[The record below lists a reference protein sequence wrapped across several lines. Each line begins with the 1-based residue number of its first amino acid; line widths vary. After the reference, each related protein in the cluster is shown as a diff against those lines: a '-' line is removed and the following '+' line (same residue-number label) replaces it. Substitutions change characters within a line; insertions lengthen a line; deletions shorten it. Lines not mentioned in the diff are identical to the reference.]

1 MKIVVRNFSIWGYL
15 VYSVLVSLFLI
26 GETFDDPGGWDAVLL
41 NLQWIVPLIALL
53 IIAYINP
60 RFARPLFIALS
71 SVIVGMAFTQ
81 MIWTKE
87 WQELKFQRGPVIG
100 IATMVLCI
108 ALTIWARH
116 KSSIAGF
123 LMVIS
128 AGFPI
133 LAEALMIGTLRLGGS
148 TAALTLPAVF
158 VGILLMIADQVDKP
172 ENSHSQ

>member
-15 VYSVLVSLFLI
+15 TYSVLVSIFII
-26 GETFDDPGGWDAVLL
+26 GETFADPGGWDAVLL

-53 IIAYINP
+53 IIAQTNP
-60 RFARPLFIALS
+60 RISSFIFIAIA

-81 MIWTKE
+81 IIWTRE
-87 WQELKFQRGPVIG
+87 WQGLKFPRGPIIG
-100 IATMVLCI
+100 IATMVLCVSL
-108 ALTIWARH
+108 AVWARH
-116 KSSIAGF
+116 RSSIAGF

-148 TAALTLPAVF
+148 SAAVTLPAVF
-158 VGILLMIADQVDKP
+158 VGLLLLISDQVDKP
-172 ENSHSQ
+172 KNSHSQ